1 MRNIPIN
8 EVVEKVAGLGVPG
21 LVLLV
26 AVASTGLS
34 GEAAIVAA
42 LATLGGPFGMFA
54 GIGTVVVSG
63 FIAAAI
69 SKFGFEEIFKRVLK
83 KLKEQ
88 GKTKEDILQKI
99 DRYPIARGL
108 KLKLKDY
115 IKNMKCEETDE
126 CEATRTPELSGKQ
139 EQVDPPEQSDGNQDQ
154 VNEELEQSE
163 SSRDQ
168 LIEIYKLQSQLAVSI
183 SNRRT
188 TIHKF
193 YLLLMSG
200 LALIIPAFF
209 KFPTG
214 VRDQLSIEFLV
225 ISIGVLGIFLSV
237 TWFVLINS
245 NLRLSMLK
253 YESLKNLEDKL
264 EYQFFREE
272 WKLLSEY
279 GKNKTYW
286 EISYVELFMPIL
298 FFLIFTFLLNG
309 VSVNYPGNIYLK
321 LLTYCPTFVA
331 GQFGGYG
338 IASWQIDR
346 SIRGIARWTNKKVYT
361 AILVTSVLYGVII
374 FLFRVGYSEGIKM
387 EVESANEKP
396 AETRA
401 EMTPEET
408 TKEQIVLPDEE
419 EVESVDE
426 EPAEVDSDG
435 EE

>member
-1 MRNIPIN
+1 M
-8 EVVEKVAGLGVPG
+8 
-21 LVLLV
+21 
-26 AVASTGLS
+26 
-34 GEAAIVAA
+34 
-42 LATLGGPFGMFA
+42 
-54 GIGTVVVSG
+54 
-63 FIAAAI
+63 
-69 SKFGFEEIFKRVLK
+69 
-83 KLKEQ
+83 
-88 GKTKEDILQKI
+88 
-99 DRYPIARGL
+99 
-108 KLKLKDY
+108 
-115 IKNMKCEETDE
+115 
-126 CEATRTPELSGKQ
+126 
-139 EQVDPPEQSDGNQDQ
+139 
-154 VNEELEQSE
+154 NEELEQSDENQDELLKQVGE
-163 SSRDQ
+163 SQTQ
-168 LIEIYKLQSQLAVSI
+168 LIEIYKLQSQLAISI

-225 ISIGVLGIFLSV
+225 IGIGVLGICLSV

-286 EISYVELFMPIL
+286 EISYVELFIPIL

-321 LLTYCPTFVA
+321 LMTYCPAIVA
-331 GQFGGYG
+331 GHLGGYG
-338 IASWQIDR
+338 LASWQIDR
-346 SIRGIARWTNKKVYT
+346 RIRGIARWKDTKTNT

-374 FLFRVGYSEGIKM
+374 FLFRVGYREGIKM

-408 TKEQIVLPDEE
+408 TKGQIILP
-419 EVESVDE
+419 
-426 EPAEVDSDG
+426 DG
-435 EE
+435 EEEEAVDEKSTETNSEETTKE

>member
-1 MRNIPIN
+1 MN
-8 EVVEKVAGLGVPG
+8 E
-21 LVLLV
+21 
-26 AVASTGLS
+26 
-34 GEAAIVAA
+34 
-42 LATLGGPFGMFA
+42 
-54 GIGTVVVSG
+54 
-63 FIAAAI
+63 
-69 SKFGFEEIFKRVLK
+69 
-83 KLKEQ
+83 KL
-88 GKTKEDILQKI
+88 
-99 DRYPIARGL
+99 
-108 KLKLKDY
+108 
-115 IKNMKCEETDE
+115 
-126 CEATRTPELSGKQ
+126 
-139 EQVDPPEQSDGNQDQ
+139 EQSDGNQDQ

-168 LIEIYKLQSQLAVSI
+168 LIEIYKLQSQLAISI

-321 LLTYCPTFVA
+321 WLTYCPTFVA

-426 EPAEVDSDG
+426 EPAEVDSDRASPDG